1 MRIDDCLRKMYIFT
15 VDTKKIIKTNYMKK
29 VEAIIRKS
37 KFEEVRKALHEA
49 DIDFF
54 TYWDVTGVGKEKEGH
69 IFRGAVYDANRIQ
82 RRMLSIVVRDHN
94 LERTVNAIIQS
105 AWTGIIGD
113 GKIFVS
119 DVEQVIRIRTKEVG
133 PEALFLKE
141 DEKVLQTT

>member
-1 MRIDDCLRKMYIFT
+1 
-15 VDTKKIIKTNYMKK
+15 MKK

-37 KFEEVRKALHEA
+37 KFEEVKKALHEA

-82 RRMLSIVVRDHN
+82 RRVLSIVVRDHN
-94 LERTVNAIIQS
+94 LERTIDAIVKS
-105 AWTGIIGD
+105 AWTGVIGD

-119 DVEQVIRIRTKEVG
+119 EIEQVVRIRTSESG
-133 PEALFLKE
+133 PDALFLKE
-141 DEKVLQTT
+141 DEKALQMS

>member
-1 MRIDDCLRKMYIFT
+1 M
-15 VDTKKIIKTNYMKK
+15 KI

-37 KFEEVRKALHEA
+37 KFEEVKKALHEA

-82 RRMLSIVVRDHN
+82 RRVLSIVVRDHN
-94 LERTVNAIIQS
+94 LERTIDAIVKS
-105 AWTGIIGD
+105 AWTGVIGD

-119 DVEQVIRIRTKEVG
+119 EIEQVVRIRTSESG
-133 PEALFLKE
+133 PDALFLKE
-141 DEKVLQTT
+141 DEKALQMS